1 MSWTYVDMM
10 SCSVYSPLVLFY
22 VESMNRE
29 YICSDVCVS
38 LSSALV
44 RVLYEDEHLLVVN
57 KPPGL
62 AVQPCESQPSGTLLH
77 GVLHHLMYNSR

>member
-1 MSWTYVDMM
+1 MTTKTVLT
-10 SCSVYSPLVLFY
+10 CACLIPLLCF
-22 VESMNRE
+22 
-29 YICSDVCVS
+29 
-38 LSSALV
+38 

-77 GVLHHLMYNSR
+77 GVLHHLMYNSRWVSMIQD